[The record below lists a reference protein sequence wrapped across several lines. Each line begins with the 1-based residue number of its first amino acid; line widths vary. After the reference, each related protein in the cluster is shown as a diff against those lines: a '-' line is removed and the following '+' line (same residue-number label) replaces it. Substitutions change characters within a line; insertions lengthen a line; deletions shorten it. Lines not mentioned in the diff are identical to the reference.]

1 MRFVNSLRK
10 VERGAIE
17 GRGRKLSVLPAR
29 ATHQQTR
36 TFNQQ
41 LVLRAI
47 YDGSEISR
55 ADVAR
60 RTGLTRTSVSQLVA
74 GLLRAGLV
82 AEIGRGPSSGGK
94 APILLSVVGDSRQ
107 VLGLDLG
114 EQAFSGALV
123 NLHGQMQHPLSKP
136 LKDRDGNAAVELVC
150 ELIDELCGRVTGS
163 VLGIGIGAPGVVDSR
178 SGTVRWAVNLDWA
191 DLPLG
196 SIIGRRYDVPVV
208 VVNDSQAA
216 ALAEWTFASQ
226 PRPANLVVIRVGR
239 GIGAGIILNGQLFR
253 GDDSGAG
260 EIGHTVVAPDGE
272 PCGCGSVGCLEAE
285 ASLAAMVREA
295 GRVVPEVHDEQ
306 TLLARL
312 HAADADV
319 ERVVRRAGRMLGLGV
334 GSLIGSLNITRVVLV
349 GPAVALGDV
358 WLQAVREQALG
369 SSLRPLAR
377 ETRIDLGQQ
386 RDDVVLGASAL
397 LMTHELGLS
406 PVRS

>member
-1 MRFVNSLRK
+1 
-10 VERGAIE
+10 
-17 GRGRKLSVLPAR
+17 LSALPTR

-47 YDGSEISR
+47 YDGPKISR
-55 ADVAR
+55 AEVAR
-60 RTGLTRTSVSQLVA
+60 LTGLTRTSVSQLVA
-74 GLLRAGLV
+74 DLLKAGLV

-94 APILLSVVGDSRQ
+94 APILLSVVKDSRH

-123 NLHGQMQHPLSKP
+123 NLHGEIRHSISKP
-136 LKDRDGNAAVELVC
+136 LEGRDGGAALELVL
-150 ELIDELCGRVTGS
+150 ELVDGLCGRTS
-163 VLGIGIGAPGVVDSR
+163 SPLLGIGIGAPGVVDSR
-178 SGTVRWAVNLDWA
+178 SGTVRWAVSLSWT

-196 SIIGRRYDVPVV
+196 SIVSQRYHLPVV
-208 VVNDSQAA
+208 VANDSQAA

-226 PRPANLVVIRVGR
+226 PRPVNLVVIRVGR

-260 EIGHTVVAPDGE
+260 EIGHTVFVPDGVL
-272 PCGCGSVGCLEAE
+272 CRCGSVGCLETV
-285 ASLAAMVREA
+285 ASLGAIVREA
-295 GRVVPEVHDEQ
+295 GRIAPSVHDEQ
-306 TLLARL
+306 TLLAEL
-312 HAADADV
+312 EAGNAEV
-319 ERVVRRAGRMLGLGV
+319 EHVVRQAGRMLGLGV

-349 GPAVALGDV
+349 GPAVALGNI
-358 WLQAVREQALG
+358 WLEAVRHQALG
-369 SSLRPLAR
+369 SSLRPLAQQ
-377 ETRIDLGQQ
+377 TRIDLGQE

-406 PVRS
+406 LVR